1 MVSINEIK
9 EKINL
14 NTAQSNYKEALR
26 LVSDFS
32 VDDRLL
38 LNDVI
43 KKLYDNISVNIQK
56 YNINNDIEKVKQLYN
71 EVFDLIPKEEVK
83 LRNVILN
90 EYEIATRQI
99 KLKSFPRLMEL
110 FLTSKCN
117 LKCIMCGGEKEEYV
131 ISDETE

>member
-56 YNINNDIEKVKQLYN
+56 YNIKSSNIIGIIDKNPSKWGRKIGKYTVFLKQMQCYL
-71 EVFDLIPKEEVK
+71 L
-83 LRNVILN
+83 
-90 EYEIATRQI
+90 
-99 KLKSFPRLMEL
+99 L
-110 FLTSKCN
+110 FLYFSN
-117 LKCIMCGGEKEEYV
+117 SSASNNFY
-131 ISDETE
+131 